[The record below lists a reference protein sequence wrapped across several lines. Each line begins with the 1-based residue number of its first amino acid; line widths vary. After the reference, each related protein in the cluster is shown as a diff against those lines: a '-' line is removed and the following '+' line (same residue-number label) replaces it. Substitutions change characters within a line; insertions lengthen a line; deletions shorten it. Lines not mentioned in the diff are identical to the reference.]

1 MAAKKAPAKKV
12 PAKKAPAKKSPAPRS
27 ANAAEKDMMDKKAKS
42 RTDKSGN
49 SGFGAGK
56 KEGVRYPL
64 SSAPNPKNRTDAQGR
79 SGMGASYPRKSNNQ
93 KFWDSVGGKALI
105 ATNPVLGGAA
115 LISAAERAARK
126 KIKGKKWAGDP
137 GLKPGE

>member
-1 MAAKKAPAKKV
+1 MAAKKAPAKK
-12 PAKKAPAKKSPAPRS
+12 APAKKKPAS
-27 ANAAEKDMMDKKAKS
+27 AADFRMKEEAGKKKMA

>member
-1 MAAKKAPAKKV
+1 MAAKKAPAKKA
-12 PAKKAPAKKSPAPRS
+12 PAKKAPAS
-27 ANAAEKDMMDKKAKS
+27 AAQFRIKEEADKKKMK

-56 KEGVRYPL
+56 KEGVLYPL
-64 SSAPNPKNRTDAQGR
+64 PAPNPKNRKDAQGR
-79 SGMGASYPRKSNNQ
+79 SGMGASYPRQGKVDR
-93 KFWDSVGGKALI
+93 FWGSTAGKVVI
-105 ATNPVLGGAA
+105 ATNPLLATGAV
-115 LISAAERAARK
+115 ISAAERAARK